1 MAAPG
6 TDLMKVS
13 DAQDIVDEGTSH
25 VESDEGTMAE
35 LRSLLLGPAE
45 AQLAEVHERLLD
57 PQRQVEE
64 VSRVLPDAI
73 AVRSRQDDD
82 LTTALA
88 PTVSAALEYSVR
100 KNPQPLADAIFP
112 IMGTA
117 IRKAIASALS
127 GMEQSFNQTL
137 AHSMSARGL
146 AWRWEALRTGRPFSE
161 VVLLHTLLFRV
172 EQVFLIHQ
180 ETGLLLRH
188 VSAANADVQDA
199 DMVSGMLTAIQDFV
213 RDSFITRQGEQL
225 ETLQVGELNVWIE
238 PGPQAI
244 LAGVI
249 RGNAPQQLREIFQ
262 ETIEKIHLQ
271 YGIELK
277 KFSGDAAPFAGTQP
291 LLEDCLQS
299 GYDLEKQKVSA
310 GRKLT
315 PVKVVLGIVLIAIA
329 VWGFFWLRERRRW
342 DAYVE
347 KLRSEPGIVVTDTG
361 IQGGKR
367 FVSGLRDPLSRDPA
381 MMIQDTG
388 LDSQSVVERWQPFQ
402 ALTPDFVLARARK
415 SLEPPTTVRLNFTDG
430 VLEAEGFAPHQWV
443 LDTRRVA
450 RLLPG
455 VSQFREDKLFDL
467 VRIENPLLMF
477 DVNQTQIR
485 SDQQGTLDQLLS
497 EISHLRQL
505 AGEKKVKLEITGHAD
520 GSGTESQN
528 STLSQGRADTV
539 AALLKASLPAWPN
552 LTIATVGSK
561 EKLREEVTEA
571 DRATNRSVTLKVI
584 VTDTN

>member
-1 MAAPG
+1 M
-6 TDLMKVS
+6 TVS
-13 DAQDIVDEGTSH
+13 EAQGVLEEEKSQ
-25 VESDEGTMAE
+25 VSDEGTMAE

-82 LTTALA
+82 LSTALA

-100 KNPQPLADAIFP
+100 RNPQPLADAIFP
-112 IMGTA
+112 IMGPA
-117 IRKAIASALS
+117 IRKAIAAALS
-127 GMEQSFNQTL
+127 GMAQSFNQTL

-172 EQVFLIHQ
+172 EQVFLIHR

-213 RDSFITRQGEQL
+213 RDSFTTQQGEQL
-225 ETLQVGELNVWIE
+225 ETLQVGELTVWIE
-238 PGPQAI
+238 QGPQAI

-249 RGNAPQQLREIFQ
+249 RGNAPQQLREVFV
-262 ETIEKIHLQ
+262 ETVEKIHLQ
-271 YGIELK
+271 YGTALK
-277 KFSGDAAPFAGTQP
+277 KFSGDATPFVGTQA

-299 GYDLEKQKVSA
+299 DFDGEQQTVRA

-315 PVKVVLGIVLIAIA
+315 PLKVILSVVLLALV
-329 VWGFFWLRERRRW
+329 VWGFFWLRDRRRW
-342 DAYVE
+342 DAYVD
-347 KLRSEPGIVVTDTG
+347 KLRVEPGIVVTDTG
-361 IQGGKR
+361 KQGGKH

-381 MMIQDTG
+381 IIIQDTG
-388 LDSQSVVERWQPFQ
+388 LDAQSVTERWQPFQ

-415 SLEPPTTVRLNFTDG
+415 SLEPPSSVRLQLNDS
-430 VLEAEGFAPHQWV
+430 VLEAEGFASHQWV
-443 LDTRRVA
+443 LETRRTA

-467 VRIENPLLMF
+467 ERIENPLLMF
-477 DVNQTQIR
+477 DVNQSQIR
-485 SDQQGTLDQLLS
+485 ADQQAKLNELVADIT
-497 EISHLRQL
+497 HLRQL
-505 AGEKKVKLEITGHAD
+505 AREKKITLEITGHAD
-520 GSGTESQN
+520 GSGTETQN
-528 STLSQGRADTV
+528 STLSQSRAETV
-539 AALLKASLPAWPN
+539 AVALKANLPAWTN

-584 VTDTN
+584 VTNIN

>member
-1 MAAPG
+1 M
-6 TDLMKVS
+6 TVS
-13 DAQDIVDEGTSH
+13 EAQGVLDEEKSQ
-25 VESDEGTMAE
+25 VSDEGTMAE

-57 PQRQVEE
+57 PRRQVEE

-82 LTTALA
+82 LSTALA

-100 KNPQPLADAIFP
+100 RNPQPLADAIFP
-112 IMGTA
+112 IMGPA
-117 IRKAIASALS
+117 IRKAIAAALS
-127 GMEQSFNQTL
+127 GMAQSFNQTL
-137 AHSMSARGL
+137 AHSVSARGL

-172 EQVFLIHQ
+172 EQVFLIHH

-213 RDSFITRQGEQL
+213 RDSFTTRQGEQL
-225 ETLQVGELNVWIE
+225 ETLQVGELTVWIE
-238 PGPQAI
+238 QGPQAI

-249 RGNAPQQLREIFQ
+249 RGTAPQQLRKVFL

-271 YGIELK
+271 YGTALK
-277 KFSGDAAPFAGTQP
+277 NFSGDATPFVGTQT

-299 GYDLEKQKVSA
+299 GFDVEHQKASA
-310 GRKLT
+310 GRKPT
-315 PVKVVLGIVLIAIA
+315 PLKVILSVLLLALV
-329 VWGFFWLRERRRW
+329 VWGFFWLRDRRRW
-342 DAYVE
+342 DAYVD
-347 KLRSEPGIVVTDTG
+347 KLRAEPGIVVTDTG
-361 IQGGKR
+361 KQGGKH

-381 MMIQDTG
+381 IMIQDTG
-388 LDSQSVVERWQPFQ
+388 LDAQSVTERWQPFQ

-415 SLEPPTTVRLNFTDG
+415 SLEPPTSVRLSLNDG
-430 VLEAEGFAPHQWV
+430 LLEAEGFASHQWV
-443 LDTRRVA
+443 LETRRTA

-467 VRIENPLLMF
+467 ERIENPLLMF
-477 DVNQTQIR
+477 DVNQSQIR
-485 SDQQGTLDQLLS
+485 ADQQEKLNELVADIT
-497 EISHLRQL
+497 HLRQL
-505 AGEKKVKLEITGHAD
+505 AGEKKITLEITGHAD
-520 GSGTESQN
+520 GSGTETQN
-528 STLSQGRADTV
+528 STLSQGRAETIA
-539 AALLKASLPAWPN
+539 AALKTNLPAWTN

-584 VTDTN
+584 ATNIH